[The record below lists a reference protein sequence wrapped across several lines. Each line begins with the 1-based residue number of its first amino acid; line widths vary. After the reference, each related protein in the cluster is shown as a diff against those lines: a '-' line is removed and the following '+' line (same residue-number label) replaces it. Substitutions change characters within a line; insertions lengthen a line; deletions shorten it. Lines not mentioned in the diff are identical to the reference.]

1 MGFGSYEF
9 ILFFLPIV
17 CIVFYLLRKKELN
30 KLSLYVI
37 LLASFLFYAS
47 DTPVCLLL
55 LFADIAV
62 NFLLYRLLLQ
72 NKGSAHLKRKVILAA
87 GVLLNVLLLGYFKY
101 INFGISICNLLLH
114 TSIDA
119 REVILPLGISFV
131 TFQQIAFLVDTYK
144 GGQTKDGD
152 AARGQEGAYSFTDYA
167 LFVSFFPHISS
178 GPIILKDDFFPL
190 LQELKSSAKTDWD
203 RLGSGLYLFF
213 CGLGKK
219 ILIADVLAKGV
230 DYTYGNLSSVN
241 ATTALLASLLF
252 TLQIYFDFSG
262 YSDMAIG
269 VARMLQLDL
278 PVNFNSPYKAVTIT
292 DFWDRWHMTL
302 TRFLTRY
309 LYIPLGGSRKGTVRT
324 YINTLIVF
332 TVSGL
337 WHGASYT
344 FILWGMLHGLFMIF
358 TKHFSRL
365 IGKIPVAVNRVIT
378 LLFVNATWIL
388 FRAGSFGTL
397 RAYLGALKSG
407 GFGKPDENVLNAIT
421 PSYLSCFIQKMPCQ
435 WLWILGL
442 IAVVVCISLFAK
454 NTQEQLEEKGLTA
467 GKLVGC
473 LLVGLLS
480 LLSMS
485 GVSTFLYAYF

>member
-9 ILFFLPIV
+9 ILFFLPVVLMI
-17 CIVFYLLRKKELN
+17 FYLLRKKEWN
-30 KLSLYVI
+30 KLSIYWI

-55 LFADIAV
+55 LFVSIAV

-72 NKGSAHLKRKVILAA
+72 NERSGHLKRKGILAA
-87 GVLLNVLLLGYFKY
+87 GILLNILLLGYFKY
-101 INFGISICNLLLH
+101 INFGISVCNLLLR
-114 TSIDA
+114 TSLEA
-119 REVILPLGISFV
+119 KEVLLPLGISFI
-131 TFQQIAFLVDTYK
+131 TFQQIAFLVDSY
-144 GGQTKDGD
+144 
-152 AARGQEGAYSFTDYA
+152 RGAGEQEADNYSFSEYA
-167 LFVSFFPHISS
+167 LFVSFFPHIAS

-190 LQELKSSAKTDWD
+190 LKELKGGKEVDWD
-203 RLGSGLYLFF
+203 RLGSGIYLFF

-230 DYTYGNLSSVN
+230 DYTYANLSSVN
-241 ATTALLASLLF
+241 ATTALLASVLF

-309 LYIPLGGSRKGTVRT
+309 LYIPLGGSRKGMLRT

-344 FILWGMLHGLFMIF
+344 FILWGVLHGLFMIF
-358 TKHFSRL
+358 TKQFRSL
-365 IGKIPVAVNRVIT
+365 IGKMPDVLNRLIT
-378 LLFVNATWIL
+378 LLFVNVTWIL

-397 RAYLGALKSG
+397 RTYLRVLISGAWG
-407 GFGKPDENVLNAIT
+407 RIDENVVAGIL
-421 PSYLSCFIQKMPCQ
+421 PSYIAGFMPDSPYRVYVV
-435 WLWILGL
+435 LFLILL
-442 IAVVVCISLFAK
+442 VIFVTLFAK
-454 NTQEQLEEKGLTA
+454 NTQEQLEDKGFTVT
-467 GKLVGC
+467 KLIGC
-473 LLVGLLS
+473 MVVGLLS